1 MKGTK
6 LLKQIYIASA
16 VLFCVGITGCRDKMS
31 DIYKGGKEEP
41 EKVPNDFGY
50 PTRKNVEVNL
60 QYDVPTGYNVRFEMF
75 TENPLS
81 LNEAK
86 DYVKDTTL
94 ISFLEGYTDDNGNI
108 KISVDI
114 PAYAKDIYA
123 YSPSL
128 SVPVLLHAS
137 VNGNVVSEFK
147 SVKVESRSVSAS
159 RGVTKGT
166 YYDSWPTYSVG
177 LVKNNVNDIS
187 RKEITS
193 NEKKII
199 DASLPMGSS
208 PDIKLNSTYHRGHF
222 TLQEDATIELYF
234 VSHNGSER
242 INSLAYFT
250 YTGDN
255 IPAQKEINSKL
266 NLAYSTTYNIEEGT
280 GVQLKNEKG
289 STTFAKGTTLGF
301 ALLVNANG
309 AQNNKNVNVVYSEFA
324 DGGSKYNFNSYR
336 ITKPQIVETANRAH
350 MVAFK
355 LGEDNDGNVLIGLGF
370 EDQPWDA
377 SPNTYNRGDFRDD
390 IFIMKVT
397 PKSAIPDIPDG
408 VDPEEEPEYVNSRNY
423 NGILSF
429 EDCWPSAGDFDL
441 NDLVIKYKRALN
453 FRNDGYVVSIDETY
467 TYLHDGAD
475 YTNGFAYEMGG
486 GVKKENIKSINI
498 TTNNSYNYDGWGL
511 DEDFEKATVTLFDNS
526 KRCPVGTE
534 FTVHIILKNAV
545 DLLDFGTLGTPYNPF
560 IVVKGRNGSDDFF
573 KQNRTE
579 VHLPKFA
586 PTSKH
591 NSVLFGTEDDASD
604 VSKNIYYVRNNE
616 SRYPFAID
624 LAGATGFNSSEHKA
638 IDVTYPDFIKW
649 VESNGK
655 ECADWYLH
663 PSKQ

>member
-1 MKGTK
+1 MKGIT
-6 LLKQIYIASA
+6 LLKQIFMAGA
-16 VLFCVGITGCRDKMS
+16 VMLCIGMTGCRDKMD
-31 DIYKGGKEEP
+31 DIYKGGGEEP
-41 EKVPNDFGY
+41 EKVPNDFDY

-147 SVKVESRSVSAS
+147 SVKVESRSVSAA

-166 YYDSWPTYSVG
+166 YYSNWPTYDVG
-177 LVKNNVNDIS
+177 LVTNNVNNIS
-187 RKEITS
+187 LKGITS

-208 PDIKLNSTYHRGHF
+208 PDIKLNSTYQRAHF

-234 VSHNGSER
+234 VSHNGSSR
-242 INSLAYFT
+242 NNSLTYFT
-250 YTGDN
+250 YDGDN
-255 IPAQKEINSKL
+255 IPEQKEINSKL
-266 NLAYSTTYNIEEGT
+266 NLAYPTTYNIEEGT

-289 STTFAKGTTLGF
+289 SITFAKGTTLGF
-301 ALLVNANG
+301 ALLVDANG
-309 AQNNKNVNVVYSEFA
+309 VQNNENIKVVYSEFA
-324 DGGSKYNFNSYR
+324 DGGSKYNFNHYD
-336 ITKPQIVETANRAH
+336 IIKPYNASTANRPH

-377 SPNTYNRGDFRDD
+377 SPETYNRGDFRDD

-408 VDPEEEPEYVNSRNY
+408 VDPEEEPEYVNSYNY

-453 FRNDGYVVSIDETY
+453 WREGFVVSIDETY

-486 GVKKENIKSINI
+486 GVKKENIRSINI
-498 TTNNSYNYDGWGL
+498 TTNNGYNYDGWGL

-545 DLLDFGTLGTPYNPF
+545 ELSDFSFGTPYNPF

-573 KQNRTE
+573 KQDRTE
-579 VHLPKFA
+579 VHLPKLA

-591 NSVLFGTEDDASD
+591 NSGLFGTEDDASD
-604 VSKNIYYVRNNE
+604 VSKKIYYVRDNE

-649 VESNGK
+649 VESNG
-655 ECADWYLH
+655 ANSTDWYLH
-663 PSKQ
+663 PSK

>member
-16 VLFCVGITGCRDKMS
+16 VLFCVGITGCRDKVS

-41 EKVPNDFGY
+41 EKVPNDFDFS
-50 PTRKNVEVNL
+50 TRKDVEINL

-94 ISFLEGYTDDNGNI
+94 NSFLEGYTDENG
-108 KISVDI
+108 KMKRSVSV
-114 PAYAKDIYA
+114 PAFAKDIYV

-147 SVKVESRSVSAS
+147 SVKVEPRSVSTS
-159 RGVTKGT
+159 RGVNKGE
-166 YYDSWPTYSVG
+166 YYDNWSTHNVK
-177 LVKNNVNDIS
+177 LVMNNVNNIS

-199 DASLPMGSS
+199 DASLPIGLS
-208 PDIKLNSTYHRGHF
+208 PDITVNSTYQQNHF
-222 TLQEDATIELYF
+222 TLQDEATIELYF

-250 YTGDN
+250 YAGSNIPGQKIVNDKLILAFPTDN
-255 IPAQKEINSKL
+255 IS
-266 NLAYSTTYNIEEGT
+266 EGT
-280 GVQLKNEKG
+280 GVQLKDEEGN
-289 STTFAKGTTLGF
+289 TTFKAGTTLSF
-301 ALLVNANG
+301 ALLVDANG
-309 AQNNKNVNVVYSEFA
+309 AHNTQNINVVYSEFA
-324 DGGSKYNFNSYR
+324 SNDLDHSFNSYN
-336 ITKPQIVETANRAH
+336 ITKPYFAQTRNRPH

-355 LGEDNDGNVLIGLGF
+355 LGEDPDGNVLIGLGF

-408 VDPEEEPEYVNSRNY
+408 IDPDEEPEYDISSKT

-429 EDCWPSAGDFDL
+429 EDCWPLAGDFDL
-441 NDLVIKYKRALN
+441 NDLVIKYERALN
-453 FRNDGYVVSIDETY
+453 CRMGDWKVVSIDEKY
-467 TYLHDGAD
+467 TYLHNGAD
-475 YTNGFAYEMGG
+475 YTNGFAYEIGG
-486 GVKKENIKSINI
+486 DVKAENIKSITI
-498 TTNNSYNYDGWGL
+498 TTNNGYNYERWGL
-511 DEDFEKATVTLFDNS
+511 DKNLEKAIVTLFDNS
-526 KRCPVGTE
+526 KKCPIGTE
-534 FTVHIILKNAV
+534 FNVHIVLKDAV
-545 DLLDFGTLGTPYNPF
+545 DYVKFSEIFGTPYNPF
-560 IVVKGRNGSDDFF
+560 IVVQEKYGSDNFF
-573 KQNRTE
+573 NQGRVE
-579 VHLPKFA
+579 IHLPKLA
-586 PTSKH
+586 PTLKH
-591 NSVLFGTEDDASD
+591 DSSLFGTEDDASN

-624 LAGATGFNSSEHKA
+624 LAGATNFNSNEREA
-638 IDVTYPDFIKW
+638 IDVTYPNFIKW

-655 ECADWYLH
+655 DFTDWYF
-663 PSKQ
+663 